1 MNQTLPFFQFTNPNT
16 FFNQQPQM
24 NQFNIEQLKSK
35 YVQQNQPTNSFYNKA
50 FTMNPSTNPNNF
62 FFGLQDNMRYNQ
74 NSMNTFNTMNNPN
87 LIPQV
92 QKMNQIN
99 NNNNMLINPRDEIE
113 RIKMKYFSI
122 ENANKTNE
130 FKNTLSTIE
139 DKIQKYKE
147 QIYSSPNDPISTK
160 YNISKPVTVNEQSKP
175 SFNQKFEINRVNDI
189 EINTNENN
197 NDLLLSKMSWIEGKI
212 STSSNKFN
220 FNNNSINML
229 EANKNNDITTNNQ
242 NVSYTYSNSCKS
254 EKDEKEDNYNYD
266 EVLPIIDKVSKLK
279 EIENITEE
287 EHYHTEE
294 EEEDHKS
301 LSKQI
306 VNNVIDEVSS
316 KLSEKSQKEE
326 EENKVDYLN
335 VKDLEVHNVNTNR
348 KKEISQPKVIIS
360 NKKQA
365 TLPKKKLISFE
376 EFLSLNDE

>member
-87 LIPQV
+87 FIPQV
-92 QKMNQIN
+92 QKMNQI

-335 VKDLEVHNVNTNR
+335 VKDLEVDNVNTNR

>member
-99 NNNNMLINPRDEIE
+99 NNNMLINPRDEIE

-147 QIYSSPNDPISTK
+147 KIYSSPNDPISTK

-335 VKDLEVHNVNTNR
+335 VKDLEVDNVNTNR

>member
-92 QKMNQIN
+92 QKMNQI

-287 EHYHTEE
+287 DHFHTEE

-335 VKDLEVHNVNTNR
+335 VKDLEVDNVNTNR

>member
-1 MNQTLPFFQFTNPNT
+1 MNQTLPFYQFNNPNA

-35 YVQQNQPTNSFYNKA
+35 YTQQNQPANSFYNKA
-50 FTMNPSTNPNNF
+50 FTMNPSMNPNNF

-74 NSMNTFNTMNNPN
+74 NPMSNFNTMNQNF
-87 LIPQV
+87 IPQM
-92 QKMNQIN
+92 QMN

-130 FKNTLSTIE
+130 FMNTLSTIE

-147 QIYSSPNDPISTK
+147 QIYSSPNDPISAK
-160 YNISKPVTVNEQSKP
+160 YNITKPITVNENSKP
-175 SFNQKFEINRVNDI
+175 LSTQKFEINRVNDI
-189 EINTNENN
+189 EINTNDN

-254 EKDEKEDNYNYD
+254 EKEEKEENYNYD

-279 EIENITEE
+279 EFENINEE

-294 EEEDHKS
+294 EEEEDHKS
-301 LSKQI
+301 ISKQI
-306 VNNVIDEVSS
+306 VSNVIDEVSS
-316 KLSEKSQKEE
+316 KLSERSQKEE

-335 VKDLEVHNVNTNR
+335 VKDLEVNKVNT
-348 KKEISQPKVIIS
+348 KKEISQPKVILS
-360 NKKQA
+360 NKKQV

>member
-1 MNQTLPFFQFTNPNT
+1 MNQTLPFYQFNTPNT

-35 YVQQNQPTNSFYNKA
+35 YTQQNQPANSFYNKA
-50 FTMNPSTNPNNF
+50 FTMNPNNF
-62 FFGLQDNMRYNQ
+62 FFGLQDNMGYNQ
-74 NSMNTFNTMNNPN
+74 NPMNTFNTMNQNF
-87 LIPQV
+87 IPQM
-92 QKMNQIN
+92 QMNH
-99 NNNNMLINPRDEIE
+99 NNNMLINPRDEIE

-147 QIYSSPNDPISTK
+147 EIYSSPNDPISTK
-160 YNISKPVTVNEQSKP
+160 YNITKPLTVNEKSKP
-175 SFNQKFEINRVNDI
+175 LSTQKFEINRVNDI
-189 EINTNENN
+189 EINTNDN

-254 EKDEKEDNYNYD
+254 EKEEKEENYNYD

-279 EIENITEE
+279 EIENINEE

-294 EEEDHKS
+294 EEEEDHKS
-301 LSKQI
+301 ISKQI

-316 KLSEKSQKEE
+316 KLSERSQKEE

-335 VKDLEVHNVNTNR
+335 VQDLEVDKVNT
-348 KKEISQPKVIIS
+348 KKEISQPKVILS

>member
-87 LIPQV
+87 LIPQI
-92 QKMNQIN
+92 QKMNQI

>member
-24 NQFNIEQLKSK
+24 NHFNIEQLKSK

-87 LIPQV
+87 LIPQI
-92 QKMNQIN
+92 QKMNQI

-335 VKDLEVHNVNTNR
+335 VKDLEVDNVNTNR

>member
-74 NSMNTFNTMNNPN
+74 NLMNTFNTMNNPN

-92 QKMNQIN
+92 QKMNQI

>member
-1 MNQTLPFFQFTNPNT
+1 MNQTLPFYQFNTPNT

-35 YVQQNQPTNSFYNKA
+35 YTQQNQPANSFYNKA
-50 FTMNPSTNPNNF
+50 FTMNPNNF
-62 FFGLQDNMRYNQ
+62 FFGLQDNMGYNQ
-74 NSMNTFNTMNNPN
+74 NPMNNFNTMNQNF
-87 LIPQV
+87 IPHMQ
-92 QKMNQIN
+92 MNHN

-130 FKNTLSTIE
+130 FMNTLSTIE

-147 QIYSSPNDPISTK
+147 QIYSSPNDPISAK
-160 YNISKPVTVNEQSKP
+160 YNITKPITVNENSKP
-175 SFNQKFEINRVNDI
+175 LSTQKFEINRVNDI
-189 EINTNENN
+189 EINTNDN

-254 EKDEKEDNYNYD
+254 EKEEKEENYNYD
-266 EVLPIIDKVSKLK
+266 EVIPIIDKVSKLK
-279 EIENITEE
+279 EFENINEE

-294 EEEDHKS
+294 EEEEDHKS
-301 LSKQI
+301 ISKQI
-306 VNNVIDEVSS
+306 VSNVIDEVSS
-316 KLSEKSQKEE
+316 KLSERSQKEE

-335 VKDLEVHNVNTNR
+335 VKDLEVDKVNT
-348 KKEISQPKVIIS
+348 KKEISQPKVILS

>member
-62 FFGLQDNMRYNQ
+62 FFGVQDNMRYNQ
-74 NSMNTFNTMNNPN
+74 NLMNTFNTMNNPN

-92 QKMNQIN
+92 QKMNQI

>member
-1 MNQTLPFFQFTNPNT
+1 MNQTLPFYQFNTPNT

-35 YVQQNQPTNSFYNKA
+35 YTQQNQPANSFYNKA
-50 FTMNPSTNPNNF
+50 FTMNPSMNPNNF

-74 NSMNTFNTMNNPN
+74 NPMNNFNTMNQNF
-87 LIPQV
+87 IPHMQ
-92 QKMNQIN
+92 MN

-147 QIYSSPNDPISTK
+147 QIYSSPNDPISAK
-160 YNISKPVTVNEQSKP
+160 YNITKPLTVNENSKP
-175 SFNQKFEINRVNDI
+175 LSTQKFEINRVNDI
-189 EINTNENN
+189 EINTNDN

-254 EKDEKEDNYNYD
+254 EKEEKEENYNYD
-266 EVLPIIDKVSKLK
+266 EVIPIIDKVSKLK
-279 EIENITEE
+279 EFENINEE

-294 EEEDHKS
+294 EEEEDHKS
-301 LSKQI
+301 ISKQI
-306 VNNVIDEVSS
+306 VSNVIDEVSS

-335 VKDLEVHNVNTNR
+335 VKDLEVDKVNT
-348 KKEISQPKVIIS
+348 KKEISQPKVILS

>member
-24 NQFNIEQLKSK
+24 NHFNIEQLKSK
-35 YVQQNQPTNSFYNKA
+35 CVQQNQPTNSFYNKA

-87 LIPQV
+87 LIPQI
-92 QKMNQIN
+92 QKMNQI

-335 VKDLEVHNVNTNR
+335 VKDLEVDNVNTNR
-348 KKEISQPKVIIS
+348 KKEISQPKVIVS